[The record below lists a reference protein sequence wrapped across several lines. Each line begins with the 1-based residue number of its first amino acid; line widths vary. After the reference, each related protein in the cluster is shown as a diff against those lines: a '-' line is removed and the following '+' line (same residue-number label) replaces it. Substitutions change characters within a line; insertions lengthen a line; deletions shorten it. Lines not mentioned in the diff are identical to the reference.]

1 MLINDSTEGAVTS
14 VRDQAGE
21 RKSLPGI
28 LLVLALGLLALPAGA
43 SAQAPVNDNYLESL
57 ALNSPGKKLER
68 KSTLRDVRDTAAATV
83 QGDVFSPP
91 NSGGPAE
98 LTTCGQASYGKTVW
112 YDFYP
117 DVNGLVRLRA
127 SGFDSVIAVVPFNR
141 ESTAPRFDRSQCAN
155 ESNSTSEEFLAQV
168 RKGASYTVQIG
179 GVNSVGGPLEFLFDF
194 LADTDGD
201 RVLDDT
207 DRCPRLKGSGGRG
220 CPLRL
225 RADATLRALPTAR
238 GIEIDRLRVS
248 LNRKSRV
255 EVRCKRCPK
264 QVKRGRT
271 VSFPRLRGREL
282 PAGTKLAIRAT
293 RKGAFGSYTAYRI
306 VAGNFKK
313 ITRCM
318 NPGSRKLRKRCG

>member
-1 MLINDSTEGAVTS
+1 M
-14 VRDQAGE
+14 
-21 RKSLPGI
+21 
-28 LLVLALGLLALPAGA
+28 LALALLALPAGA

-57 ALNSPGKKLER
+57 QLNAPGKKLER
-68 KSTLRDVRDTAAATV
+68 KSTLRDVRDTSAATV

-98 LTTCGQASYGKTVW
+98 LTTCAGASYGKTVW

-127 SGFDSVIAVVPFNR
+127 SSAFDPVIAVVPFNR
-141 ESTAPRFDRSQCAN
+141 QSTAPRFDRSQCAN
-155 ESNSTSEEFLAQV
+155 ESSSTSEEFLAEV

-179 GVNSVGGPLEFLFDF
+179 GVNAGGGSLEFLFDF

-207 DRCPRLKGSGGRG
+207 DNCPRLKGSGGRG

-225 RADATLRALPTAR
+225 RADTTLRALPTAG
-238 GIEIDRLRVS
+238 GIKLDRLSVS

-255 EVRCKRCPK
+255 EVRCKGCRP
-264 QVKRGRT
+264 QVKRGKK
-271 VSFPRLRGREL
+271 VGFPKLRGREL
-282 PAGTKLAIRAT
+282 PAGSKLEIRAT
-293 RKGAFGSYTAYRI
+293 RKGAFGSYTAYKI

-318 NPGSRKLRKRCG
+318 NPGSRKLRKKCG

>member
-1 MLINDSTEGAVTS
+1 M
-14 VRDQAGE
+14 
-21 RKSLPGI
+21 
-28 LLVLALGLLALPAGA
+28 LVLALLALPAGA

-57 ALNSPGKKLER
+57 ALNSPGERLER
-68 KSTLRDVRDTAAATV
+68 KSTLRDAQNTTQATV
-83 QGDVFSPP
+83 QSDVLSPP

-98 LTTCGQASYGKTVW
+98 VTTCDGASYGKTVW

-127 SGFDSVIAVVPFNR
+127 SGFNSVINVVPFNR
-141 ESTAPRFDRSQCAN
+141 TSFVPRFGRAQCTNDSA
-155 ESNSTSEEFLAQV
+155 STNEEFLVEVA
-168 RKGASYTVQIG
+168 KGASYTVQIG
-179 GVNSVGGPLEFLFDF
+179 GVGNTGGSLEFLFDF

-207 DRCPRLKGSGGRG
+207 DRCPKLKGSGGRG

-225 RADATLRALPTAR
+225 KPDTK
-238 GIEIDRLRVS
+238 LRVEGTAGGVRLLALS
-248 LNRKSRV
+248 VSVGRKSRV
-255 EVRCKRCPK
+255 EVRCKGCGK
-264 QVKRGRT
+264 QVKRGKSVR
-271 VSFPRLRGREL
+271 FPKLKNREL
-282 PAGTKLAIRAT
+282 PAGSKLVIRAT

-313 ITRCM
+313 VTRCM